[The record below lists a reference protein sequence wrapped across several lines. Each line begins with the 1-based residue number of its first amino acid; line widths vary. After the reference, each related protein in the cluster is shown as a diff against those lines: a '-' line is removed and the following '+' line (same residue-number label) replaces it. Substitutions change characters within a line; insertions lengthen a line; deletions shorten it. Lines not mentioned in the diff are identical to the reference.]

1 MKKILYTASC
11 LVLLTAVTACGTTT
25 KQGAQTHSYRT
36 NQMTPTGYG
45 TMGTNNY
52 NGAMTYNGYG
62 YNGYGTDRGNYPHS
76 GIYQSTDSRMR
87 GFTNNYANN
96 GYYNYGQGYRGNAH
110 SLMSPNHA
118 YNRELADRISTA
130 VKKIKGVHSA
140 TTVVFGNEAV
150 VGIELKDNKH
160 SSHRRTIEREVNNV
174 AVKAAPHHRIYVTAD
189 TKMVLR
195 VKGIDKNYRS
205 YWSNM
210 TSGPNTVTGNLS
222 NVGSDFGMLVID
234 LGRTITAPF
243 R

>member
-25 KQGAQTHSYRT
+25 KQGAQTHSYRS
-36 NQMTPTGYG
+36 NQMTPSGYG

-76 GIYQSTDSRMR
+76 GLYQSTDSRMH
-87 GFTNNYANN
+87 GFSNNYANS
-96 GYYNYGQGYRGNAH
+96 GYGQRYRGNAH

-118 YNRELADRISTA
+118 YNRELADRITTA
-130 VKKIKGVHSA
+130 AKKIKGVQSA
-140 TTVVFGNEAV
+140 TTVVYGNEAV
-150 VGIELKDNKH
+150 VGIELKDHKN
-160 SSHRRTIEREVNNV
+160 SSHRRTIEREVNNE
-174 AVKAAPHHRIYVTAD
+174 AVKAAPHHRIYVTSD
-189 TKMVLR
+189 TKMISR
-195 VKGIDKNYRS
+195 VKGIDNNYRS
-205 YWSNM
+205 SGSNM

-222 NVGSDFGMLVID
+222 NVGADFGTLVMDI
-234 LGRTITAPF
+234 GRTITAPF